1 MGEAAEIIIDSNVE
15 HSKSLEKFVNIL
27 EAARVKE
34 DLAAKNS

>member
-27 EAARVKE
+27 EAARQKE
-34 DLAAKNS
+34 DQVSKQA